1 MTLDEFIHFRD
12 VKIKNKDHER
22 VIKAFYV
29 YLSSVTGNPQLLP
42 NEVGCILNIDASSLT
57 VTTGCF
63 NGIFNDTVPPYDD
76 VDFYLELN
84 NRIRIFVYGRI
95 PSDTLRELKDNEYV
109 VFMLSK
115 DLSGTIERNID
126 RHIYIR

>member
-1 MTLDEFIHFRD
+1 MTFDEFIHFRD

-42 NEVGCILNIDASSLT
+42 NEVGRILNIDALSLT

-63 NGIFNDTVPPYDD
+63 NGAFNDAVPPYDD
-76 VDFYLELN
+76 VDFYIELN
-84 NRIRIFVYGRI
+84 NSICLFVYGKI
-95 PSDTLRELKDNEYV
+95 PSDTLKELKDNAYV